1 MKYVTD
7 FQFWLG
13 WLVVSL
19 VLGFVLNLMRKA

>member
-1 MKYVTD
+1 VKYVTD

-19 VLGFVLNLMRKA
+19 VLGFVFNLMRKA